1 VSFAEHTTVS
11 VEKSKAELDAL
22 LKRAGAAQRVIG
34 DDDAAGTACAGFT
47 IGKDGD
53 RRMVRITLPLPKA
66 SAFARV
72 SVRGKVRDATPE
84 EQARA
89 HEQACR
95 ARWRCMVLLVKAK
108 LEAVALGVSTL
119 EREFLAD
126 VYLPSGETVGQVLS
140 PKLAIA
146 YETGTFP
153 PMLGMGGAP

>member
-1 VSFAEHTTVS
+1 MSFAEHTTVS

-22 LKRAGAAQRVIG
+22 LKRAGAAQRVVG
-34 DDDAAGTACAGFT
+34 DDDAAGTAFAGFT
-47 IGKDGD
+47 IGANGD
-53 RRMVRITLPLPKA
+53 RRMVKITLPLPKA
-66 SAFARV
+66 AEFARV
-72 SVRGKVRDATPE
+72 KIRGCMRPASA
-84 EQARA
+84 EQQAKA

-95 ARWRCMVLLVKAK
+95 ARWRAMVLLVKAK

-126 VYLPSGETVGQVLS
+126 VYLPSGETVAQAIG

-153 PMLGMGGAP
+153 PMLGMGGAS